1 MATEKQQAVLDYIRQ
16 HQQDTGVPPSVR
28 DIQRQF
34 GFKSPNAAFTHL
46 RALAR
51 KGLIEQLAGKTWGL
65 QAREVQMHLFSL
77 PVYGSI
83 PAGLPAMQEQTPEET
98 IGVDIS
104 LFGVHRPKPHQVW
117 ALRVQ
122 GDSMIDAHI
131 LDGDIVVLERR
142 EPRQGEIIAALVDE
156 TSTTLKRLV
165 QVRGKPVLRP
175 ENKRY
180 RDIVPEQN
188 LESQGVV
195 VGVIRRTAVAM

>member
-1 MATEKQQAVLDYIRQ
+1 MATEKQMAVLDYIRQ
-16 HQQDTGVPPSVR
+16 HQQDTGIPPSVR

-65 QAREVQMHLFSL
+65 KAIEIQTHLFML
-77 PVYGSI
+77 PVYGTI
-83 PAGLPAMQEQTPEET
+83 PAGLPAMQEQAPDET
-98 IGVDIS
+98 IGVDVA
-104 LFGVHRPKPHQVW
+104 LFGLRRPREHHVW

-131 LDGDIVVLERR
+131 LDGDLVILERR
-142 EPRQGEIIAALVDE
+142 EPQPGDIIAALVDE
-156 TSTTLKRLV
+156 TSTTLKRLIH
-165 QVRGKPVLRP
+165 VRGKPVLRP

-180 RDIVPEQN
+180 RDIVPDHH

-195 VGVIRRTAVAM
+195 VGVIRRTST